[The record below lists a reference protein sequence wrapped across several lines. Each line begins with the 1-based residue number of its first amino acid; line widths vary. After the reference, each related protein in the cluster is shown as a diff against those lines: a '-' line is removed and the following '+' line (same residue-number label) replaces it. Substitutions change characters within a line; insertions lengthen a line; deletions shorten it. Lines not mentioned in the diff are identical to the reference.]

1 MGNKSIRVMVADD
14 QVIIRSGLSALLMT
28 YDDMQL
34 VGEAADGEQAIE
46 LCKHLQPDVLLM
58 DIKMPRVDGLAATGV
73 IHQRWPDIQIL
84 VLTSFTD
91 KESIQGALN
100 AGASGYLLKD
110 ASADELVQA
119 IREVYQ
125 GHRTVAPLASEILVK
140 TERLE
145 ALVEAVQKST
155 IEESQLPQLLSEHI
169 PSIFPNSQIE
179 VRIFPNYKIL
189 TYAPGIPAP
198 LPEAAWDWVRAQI
211 KPRAFSPGEPYPW
224 AAEHHPEGRLILG
237 PILDRYSKRPVGG
250 LGILNPGKLED
261 PYDLMPI
268 FQSLADCIATAHEKA
283 QIQARRLSQQ
293 RVADELVSAG
303 KIQASILPHRLPD
316 IPGWNLVAKL
326 ESARETSG
334 DFYDFIPLENG
345 KLGIV
350 IADVTDKGMGAALF
364 MALSSTLIRT
374 YAIQYPTLPAF
385 AMGTVNRRILSDT
398 RGSMY
403 VTAFFGVL
411 DPQTGRMY
419 YVNAGH
425 PPPFLLS
432 DQKGKPVDRL
442 KRTGMALGV
451 TQDAAW
457 QQKLIK
463 FSPGDIL
470 VLYTDGITEAQNDK
484 GTYFGEERILQAVR
498 SKRES
503 PAPEIQESL
512 LAEVKKFLG
521 GAKVQDDIAIMV
533 VAREKRN
540 S

>member
-1 MGNKSIRVMVADD
+1 MSNQSIRVMVADD

-28 YDDMQL
+28 YDEMQL
-34 VGEAADGEQAIE
+34 VGEAADGEEAIE
-46 LCKHLQPDVLLM
+46 LCERIQPDVLLM
-58 DIKMPRVDGLAATGV
+58 DIKMPRMDGLTATSIV
-73 IHQRWPDIQIL
+73 HQRWPDIQIL
-84 VLTSFTD
+84 VLTSFVD
-91 KESIQGALN
+91 KESIQGALS

-110 ASADELVQA
+110 ASAEELVQA

-145 ALVEAVQKST
+145 SLVEAVQMST
-155 IEESQLPQLLSEHI
+155 IEESQLPELLSEHI
-169 PSIFPNSQIE
+169 PGIFPNSQIE

-189 TYAPGIPAP
+189 TYAPGTPTP
-198 LPEAAWDWVRAQI
+198 LPEAAWDWVRTQI
-211 KPRAFSPGEPYPW
+211 KPHAFSPGEPYPW
-224 AAEHHPEGRLILG
+224 SAQRQPEQRLIFG

-250 LGILNPGKLED
+250 LGILNPIKLQD

-268 FQSLADCIATAHEKA
+268 FQSLVDCIATAHEKA
-283 QIQARRLSQQ
+283 QIQARRVSQQ

-303 KIQASILPHRLPD
+303 KIQASILPHKIPD
-316 IPGWNLVAKL
+316 LPGWNLVAKL

-345 KLGIV
+345 KVGIV

-411 DPQTGRMY
+411 DPDTGRMY

-432 DQKGKPVDRL
+432 NQKGKPVDKL
-442 KRTGMALGV
+442 KGTGMALGI
-451 TQDAAW
+451 TQDATW

-463 FSPGDIL
+463 FSPGDVL
-470 VLYTDGITEAQNDK
+470 VLYTDGITEAQNDR

-498 SKRES
+498 SRRES
-503 PAPEIQESL
+503 PAVEIQESL
-512 LAEVKKFLG
+512 LAEVKKFIG
-521 GAKVQDDIAIMV
+521 SAKVQDDIAIMV
-533 VAREKRN
+533 IAREK
-540 S
+540 STS

>member
-1 MGNKSIRVMVADD
+1 MDNKPIRVMVADD
-14 QVIIRSGLSALLMT
+14 QVIIRSGLSALLMS
-28 YDDMQL
+28 YDDMNL
-34 VGEAADGEQAIE
+34 VGEATNGEEAVE
-46 LCKHLQPDVLLM
+46 LCERIQLDVVLM
-58 DIKMPRVDGLAATGV
+58 DVKMPHMDGVTATGI
-73 IHQRWPDIQIL
+73 IHRRWPDIRIL
-84 VLTSFTD
+84 MLTSFTD
-91 KESIQGALN
+91 KESIQGALS
-100 AGASGYLLKD
+100 AGACGYLLKD
-110 ASADELVQA
+110 ASAEELVEA
-119 IREVYQ
+119 IREVYHGRQ
-125 GHRTVAPLASEILVK
+125 TVAPLASEILVK
-140 TERLE
+140 TEQLE

-155 IEESQLPQLLSEHI
+155 IEEAQLPDLLSDHV
-169 PSIFPNSQIE
+169 PNIFPNSQIE

-189 TYAPGIPAP
+189 TYAPGTPTP
-198 LPEAAWDWVRAQI
+198 LPEAAWDWVRRQV
-211 KPRAFSPGEPYPW
+211 KPRAFSPEEPFPW
-224 AAEHHPEGRLILG
+224 GSRHHPEYRLILG
-237 PILDRYSKRPVGG
+237 PILDRYNKRPVGG
-250 LGILNPGKLED
+250 LAILNPGELED
-261 PYDLMPI
+261 PYDLIPI
-268 FQSLADCIATAHEKA
+268 FQSLVDCIATAHEKA
-283 QIQARRLSQQ
+283 QIQARKLSQQ
-293 RVADELVSAG
+293 RVTDELVSAG
-303 KIQASILPHRLPD
+303 KIQASILPHKIPE

-432 DQKGKPVDRL
+432 DQKGKPVDKL
-442 KRTGMALGV
+442 QRTGMALGI
-451 TQDAAW
+451 TEDANW

-470 VLYTDGITEAQNDK
+470 VLYTDGITEAQNET
-484 GTYFGEERILQAVR
+484 GTYFGEERILQAAR
-498 SKRES
+498 SRRES
-503 PAPEIQESL
+503 SASEIQEAL
-512 LAEVKKFLG
+512 LAEVKKFVG
-521 GAKVQDDIAIMV
+521 SAKRQDDIAILV
-533 VAREKRN
+533 VAREKRGN
-540 S
+540 

>member
-1 MGNKSIRVMVADD
+1 
-14 QVIIRSGLSALLMT
+14 MT
-28 YDDMQL
+28 YDEMHL
-34 VGEAADGEQAIE
+34 VGEAADGEEAIE
-46 LCKHLQPDVLLM
+46 LCERIQPDVLLM
-58 DIKMPRVDGLAATGV
+58 DIKMPRMDGLTATSI

-91 KESIQGALN
+91 KESIQGALS

-110 ASADELVQA
+110 ASAEELAQA

-155 IEESQLPQLLSEHI
+155 IEESQLPELLSEHI

-189 TYAPGIPAP
+189 TYAPGTPTP
-198 LPEAAWDWVRAQI
+198 LPEAAWDWVRTQI
-211 KPRAFSPGEPYPW
+211 KPHAFSPGEPYPW
-224 AAEHHPEGRLILG
+224 AVPHQPEQRLIFG

-250 LGILNPGKLED
+250 LGILNSIKLQD

-268 FQSLADCIATAHEKA
+268 FQSLVDCIATAHEKA
-283 QIQARRLSQQ
+283 QIQARKVSQQ

-303 KIQASILPHRLPD
+303 KIQASILPHKIPE

-411 DPQTGRMY
+411 NPDTGRMY

-432 DQKGKPVDRL
+432 NQKGKPVDKL

-463 FSPGDIL
+463 FSPGDVL

-484 GTYFGEERILQAVR
+484 GAYFGEERILQVVR
-498 SKRES
+498 SRRES
-503 PAPEIQESL
+503 PAAETQESL
-512 LAEVKKFLG
+512 LADVKRFIG
-521 GAKVQDDIAIMV
+521 SAKVQDDIAIMV
-533 VAREKRN
+533 VTREK
-540 S
+540 STS